1 MQLAKPITLKRIK
14 TLHCLTLTILV
25 LFISA
30 FTPVFSQDNSPYS
43 RYGIGDLTPTSN
55 IIGRSMGGI
64 SAGYTD
70 VVAIN
75 FNNPA
80 SYSSFQSF
88 FQPKSKKMTSGR
100 AILDIGVDFES
111 RTLRESSP
119 PRKFVAGN
127 ALFSYLQVGLP
138 LKKNV
143 GLSFGIRP
151 ISRVSYKISRNER
164 LIDPLTGLPIDSAIT
179 RYEGNGGA
187 YLASVGT
194 GFSLFT
200 KMRANGIE
208 EKEKLSFGINAG
220 YLFGKKNYSTKRS
233 FINDSVDYYQANY
246 ETNTNYGGLYFS
258 AGLQYKRQL
267 DSIKK
272 ISLTIG
278 AFGNLGQK
286 VNASQDK
293 LRETFVFDDNLGEVR
308 LDSISDLRNV
318 KGKINLPVSF
328 TIGFVL
334 QKPIILEKDKK
345 KAGWMIGM
353 DFSMQNWSK
362 YRFYGQVDSVK
373 NKWEVRVGGQ
383 INPVPKRNYFSN
395 VSYRAGFFMGP
406 DYIKIGQKLS
416 RFGAS
421 FGMGLPIP
429 LSRQAPNQFTLI
441 NVAVEYSK
449 RGSSK
454 NLLRENMF
462 RFSLGFSLSDLWFG
476 KHRYD

>member
-1 MQLAKPITLKRIK
+1 MQLVKLITPKRIK
-14 TLHCLTLTILV
+14 TLHCFFLTILV
-25 LFISA
+25 LFFSA

-43 RYGIGDLTPTSN
+43 RYGIGDLISTSN

-80 SYSSFQSF
+80 SYSSFQSY
-88 FQPKSKKMTSGR
+88 FQPKAKKMSYGR
-100 AILDIGVDFES
+100 VVLDIGLDFES

-119 PRKFVAGN
+119 PKKFVAGN
-127 ALFSYLQVGLP
+127 AVFSYLQVGLP
-138 LKKNV
+138 LKKNL
-143 GLSFGIRP
+143 GLSFGLRP
-151 ISRVSYKISRNER
+151 ISRISYKISRNER
-164 LIDPLTGLPIDSAIT
+164 LIDPVTGLPIDSAMT
-179 RYEGNGGA
+179 RFEGNGGA

-220 YLFGKKNYSTKRS
+220 WLFGKKDYSTKRS
-233 FINDSVDYYQANY
+233 LINDSVDYYQANY
-246 ETNTNYGGLYFS
+246 ETTTNYGSLFLN

-267 DSIKK
+267 DSVKK

-286 VNASQDK
+286 SNASQDI
-293 LRETFVFDDNLGEVR
+293 LRETFVFDENLGEVR
-308 LDSISDLRNV
+308 LDSIADQRNI
-318 KGKINLPVSF
+318 KGKINLPASF
-328 TIGFVL
+328 TIGFVAE
-334 QKPIILEKDKK
+334 KPFIIGKDKK
-345 KAGWMIGM
+345 SAGWMIGM

-373 NKWEVRVGGQ
+373 NKWEVRIGGQ
-383 INPVPKRNYFSN
+383 INPVPKRNYFSK
-395 VSYRAGFFMGP
+395 VSYRAGLFFGP
-406 DYIKIGQKLS
+406 DYIKVGQNLS
-416 RFGAS
+416 RLGAS
-421 FGMGLPIP
+421 FGMGLPI
-429 LSRQAPNQFTLI
+429 SGRQALNQFTVI
-441 NVAVEYSK
+441 NIGLEFSK
-449 RGSSK
+449 RGNNK
-454 NLLRENMF
+454 NLLKENMF

-476 KHRYD
+476 KHKYD